1 MGSLKDCRGT
11 MRSVYTLLAALSL
24 SKAASPLY
32 RHPHHIH
39 SDSGRGGYGPNHV
52 NQHFPARLLQLCDGI
67 VDHGHSSG
75 PQVLGQKVFRVG
87 ASISCDELIPSG
99 YVVSTTAAPASDSPT
114 TDSPSTEA
122 SSTGAS
128 STEAPSTEAPTTAAP
143 TTEAPT
149 TAAPTTTAAPS
160 SSEAS
165 TAAET
170 EATLASA
177 GEDTTGQPAAETT
190 EASTEAATTEALS
203 ESTEAASESSTAA
216 ESS

>member
-1 MGSLKDCRGT
+1 MGT
-11 MRSVYTLLAALSL
+11 MRSVYALLAAVSL
-24 SKAASPLY
+24 SNAASPLY

-87 ASISCDELIPSG
+87 ASISCDELTPSG
-99 YVVSTTAAPASDSPT
+99 YVVSTTAAPASGSPT

-122 SSTGAS
+122 SSTEAS
-128 STEAPSTEAPTTAAP
+128 SAEAPSTEAP
-143 TTEAPT
+143 
-149 TAAPTTTAAPS
+149 TTAAPS

-177 GEDTTGQPAAETT
+177 GEDTTVEPTAET
-190 EASTEAATTEALS
+190 TEAATTEAESESTEAAS

>member
-11 MRSVYTLLAALSL
+11 MRSVYTLLAAVSL
-24 SKAASPLY
+24 SNAASPLY

-87 ASISCDELIPSG
+87 ASISCDELTPSG

-122 SSTGAS
+122 SST
-128 STEAPSTEAPTTAAP
+128 EAP

-160 SSEAS
+160 SSEA

-177 GEDTTGQPAAETT
+177 GEDTTVEPTAETT
-190 EASTEAATTEALS
+190 EASTEAATTEAAS
-203 ESTEAASESSTAA
+203 ESTEAASESTEVAL

>member
-1 MGSLKDCRGT
+1 
-11 MRSVYTLLAALSL
+11 MRSVYTLLAAVSL
-24 SKAASPLY
+24 SNAASPLY

-87 ASISCDELIPSG
+87 ASISCDELTPSG
-99 YVVSTTAAPASDSPT
+99 YVVSTTAAPASGSPT

-122 SSTGAS
+122 SST
-128 STEAPSTEAPTTAAP
+128 EAP

-177 GEDTTGQPAAETT
+177 GEDTTVEPTAET
-190 EASTEAATTEALS
+190 TEAATTEAESESTEAAS
-203 ESTEAASESSTAA
+203 ESTEAASESS
-216 ESS
+216 

>member
-87 ASISCDELIPSG
+87 ASISCDELTPSG
-99 YVVSTTAAPASDSPT
+99 YVVSTTAAPASGSPT
-114 TDSPSTEA
+114 TDSPSSA
-122 SSTGAS
+122 AS
-128 STEAPSTEAPTTAAP
+128 STEAP

-190 EASTEAATTEALS
+190 EAST
-203 ESTEAASESSTAA
+203 
-216 ESS
+216 